1 MAITRP
7 CQGRNVGSIP
17 IISSN
22 ARSFV
27 IIEPLKSIDSK
38 DLAIVSDSFPMT
50 FRQLSDGF
58 PMSFRHNSDNFRWK
72 VVHKIT

>member
-1 MAITRP
+1 
-7 CQGRNVGSIP
+7 
-17 IISSN
+17 
-22 ARSFV
+22 V

-38 DLAIVSDSFPMT
+38 DLAMVSDPFPMT

-58 PMSFRHNSDNFRWK
+58 PMSFRHNSDNFHRK